1 MSFTSNDGFQNM
13 FVYQPIFSKLHLKKD
28 KDTSY
33 ILIIKSQKVY
43 RSALSPQHLAFL
55 HNMNLSGQRIGIKLN
70 KNPLVKEQNN
80 YTTKII

>member
-13 FVYQPIFSKLHLKKD
+13 FVYQPV

-33 ILIIKSQKVY
+33 ILIFKSKRVY
-43 RSALSPQHLAFL
+43 RPALSPQHPAFL

-70 KNPLVKEQNN
+70 KNPLVKEQNK
-80 YTTKII
+80 YSTKIV

>member
-13 FVYQPIFSKLHLKKD
+13 FVYQPIFSKLRLKKD

-33 ILIIKSQKVY
+33 ILIFKSQKVY

>member
-1 MSFTSNDGFQNM
+1 MSFTGNDGVQNM

-33 ILIIKSQKVY
+33 ILIFKSQKVY

-70 KNPLVKEQNN
+70 KNPLVKEQNK
-80 YTTKII
+80 YSTKIV